1 MNRQENRLTE
11 RLEDEFRF
19 FKTWAASPL
28 SMGAVSPSSRAFARA
43 MVELAQ
49 PDPQH
54 YTLETGAGTG
64 VVTEA
69 LIESGIPRDRI
80 VTVEYES
87 EFCRL
92 LEKRFPG
99 INLIHGDAFDLDRT
113 LGDLSGTKFGTA
125 LSGVPLL
132 TVPKPKRLRYIEDIL
147 GRLVPGGRMSQL
159 SYSLTPPVAE
169 MPGRF
174 TVEKSKWIKFNLPP
188 GRVWVYRSVAAG

>member
-1 MNRQENRLTE
+1 MNRQEMRLTE
-11 RLEDEFRF
+11 RIEDEFRF
-19 FKTWAASPL
+19 FKTWAANPL
-28 SMGAVSPSSRAFARA
+28 SMGAVSPSSRAFARV

-49 PDPQH
+49 PDPER

-69 LIESGIPRDRI
+69 LIEAGFPRDKI
-80 VTVEYES
+80 VSVEFES
-87 EFCRL
+87 DFCRL

-113 LGDLSGTKFGTA
+113 LGDLRDTKFGAA

-132 TVPKPKRLRYIEDIL
+132 TVPKHKRLQYVQHIL
-147 GRLVPGGRMSQL
+147 DRLVPGGRMTQL
-159 SYSLTPPVAE
+159 SYSLTPPVPE
-169 MPGRF
+169 VPGRF

-188 GRVWVYRSVAAG
+188 GRVWVYRPVAAG

>member
-1 MNRQENRLTE
+1 MNRQETRLTE
-11 RLEDEFRF
+11 RIEDEFRF
-19 FKTWAASPL
+19 FKTWAASPR

-49 PDPQH
+49 PDPEH
-54 YTLETGAGTG
+54 YALETGAGTG

-69 LIESGIPRDRI
+69 LVESGFPRDKI
-80 VTVEYES
+80 VSVEYES
-87 EFCRL
+87 DFCRL

-99 INLIHGDAFDLDRT
+99 INLIHGDAFDLDHT
-113 LGDLSGTKFGTA
+113 LGDFGDTKFGAA

-132 TVPKPKRLRYIEDIL
+132 TAPKPKRLRYIEDML
-147 GRLVPGGRMSQL
+147 SRLVPDGRMSQL
-159 SYSLTPPVAE
+159 SYSLTPPVPE

-188 GRVWVYRSVAAG
+188 GRVWVYRPVAAG